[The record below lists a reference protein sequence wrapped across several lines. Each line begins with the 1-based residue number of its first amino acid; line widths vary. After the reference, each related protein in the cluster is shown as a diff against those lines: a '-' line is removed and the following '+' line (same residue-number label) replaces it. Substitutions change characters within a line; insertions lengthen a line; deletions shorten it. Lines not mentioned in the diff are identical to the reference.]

1 LVRVR
6 VPGVAAYALGASL
19 ARLREVG
26 YVRLPLTLDAAEAA
40 GLRQVCEALID
51 AAPTGHKRAG
61 DYLRVAADEP
71 VARVEYL
78 FDKHPAFLALA
89 AHPAIL
95 AFAAIALGDDPIVTW
110 EDLFVKQF
118 GSTLEVPFHQDSLY
132 QSRRSPVYR
141 FGVYLDDSSPSPVR
155 VLPGSHTLGA
165 LHATRIEDL
174 VRARSAAIEALC
186 MRAGDILV
194 HDTMLVH
201 ASAAHPDAPPRRVV
215 YLEYR
220 SAAQVL
226 HDSPWDAQWMA
237 RRAPL
242 LVAGRA
248 LRAHHARTGEP
259 GAAWDALPEQIRSRV
274 RDSLRVDHDERA
286 HPDFHLSP
294 AEHAPSEARHSA

>member
-1 LVRVR
+1 M
-6 VPGVAAYALGASL
+6 PAIAAHARDACL
-19 ARLREVG
+19 ARLRDVG
-26 YVRLPLTLDAAEAA
+26 YVRLPLGLDMSEA
-40 GLRQVCEALID
+40 GSLRQVCRALID
-51 AAPTGHKRAG
+51 AAPAGQKRAG
-61 DYLRVAADEP
+61 DYLRVAEGEP

-89 AHPAIL
+89 AYPAIL
-95 AFAAIALGDDPIVTW
+95 EFAAIALGDDPIVTW

-165 LHATRIEDL
+165 LHATHIQDI
-174 VRARSAAIEALC
+174 VRERSDALESLS

-194 HDTMLVH
+194 HDTMLIH

-220 SAAQVL
+220 TAAQLL
-226 HDSPWDAQWMA
+226 HDSPWDAQWTA
-237 RRAPL
+237 RRSPL
-242 LVAGRA
+242 LEAGRA
-248 LRAHHARTGEP
+248 LRAHYARSGDIG
-259 GAAWDALPEQIRSRV
+259 GAWESVPERIRARV

-286 HPDFHLSP
+286 HPDFHLS
-294 AEHAPSEARHSA
+294 AVAHGASEARHSA

>member
-1 LVRVR
+1 MPALV
-6 VPGVAAYALGASL
+6 AHAHSASL

-26 YVRLPLTLDAAEAA
+26 YVRLPLALDAAEAA
-40 GLRQVCEALID
+40 GLREVCRALID
-51 AAPTGHKRAG
+51 AAPAGQKRAG

-95 AFAAIALGDDPIVTW
+95 EFAAIALGDDPIVTW

-141 FGVYLDDSSPSPVR
+141 FGVYLDDSSHSPVR

-165 LHATRIEDL
+165 LHATHIQDL
-174 VRARSAAIEALC
+174 VRARSAELEALC
-186 MRAGDILV
+186 MCAGDILV

-201 ASAAHPDAPPRRVV
+201 ASSAHPDAPPRRVV

-220 SAAQVL
+220 SAVQLL

-242 LVAGRA
+242 LAAGRA
-248 LRAHHARTGEP
+248 LRAHHARAGNP
-259 GAAWDALPEQIRSRV
+259 GAAWEAVPEQIRSLV
-274 RDSLRVDHDERA
+274 RESLRVDHDERA
-286 HPDFHLSP
+286 HPDFHLSA
-294 AEHAPSEARHSA
+294 AEHAASEARQSA